1 MTTFFFSLAFW
12 FFDCSFSFSLV
23 VNPLRSVSGK
33 IVEAQKCNVRENRKS
48 KRLKKR
54 TTERKIENAF
64 ELENKYKGEGCV
76 GHEERVLIHEFTQ

>member
-1 MTTFFFSLAFW
+1 MY
-12 FFDCSFSFSLV
+12 
-23 VNPLRSVSGK
+23 G
-33 IVEAQKCNVRENRKS
+33 ENRKS

-64 ELENKYKGEGCV
+64 ELENKYKGERCV